1 MGMDSP
7 KGKPAPPELRSKVI
21 TAVQSPI
28 GLLALVVLIIEGI
41 IAALTFKLTGVQAFY
56 AVVLMFV
63 IMVLVLVIVW
73 RHVERGG
80 GLTGAGQSA
89 NNTPSTKAPA
99 AVSPRFEVFVAAA
112 MAAFNDPV
120 AYDKARSD
128 TLRVVATLRK
138 KLGGAVF
145 YAGEELKA
153 STEFD
158 KIAAVATEDLN
169 KVAAS
174 RYFLLLY
181 LDPIPSST
189 LAETGYAL
197 AYRIPSIYCCR
208 KTGELP
214 YLLRQAVLDKNLPVT
229 SMEITGVD
237 DLIKEIEKQGAAMF
251 PTGD

>member
-1 MGMDSP
+1 MGTDSS
-7 KGKPAPPELRSKVI
+7 KGKGNKPDPRSKVI

-41 IAALTFKLTGVQAFY
+41 LAALTLRLTGMQVFY

-63 IMVLVLVIVW
+63 ILVLVLLIVW

-80 GLTGAGQSA
+80 ELTGTGQSS
-89 NNTPSTKAPA
+89 NNPKAATTVAPTQLQY
-99 AVSPRFEVFVAAA
+99 EVFVAAA

-120 AYDKARSD
+120 AYDKARNE
-128 TLRVVATLRK
+128 TLRVVAALRK

-153 STEFD
+153 STDFD
-158 KIAAVATEDLN
+158 KVAAVATEDLN

-189 LAETGYAL
+189 LVEAGYAL
-197 AYRIPSIYCCR
+197 AYRRSSLYCCR
-208 KTGELP
+208 KTAELP
-214 YLLRQAVLDKNLPVT
+214 YLLRQAVLDKDLPVT
-229 SMEITGVD
+229 SMEIAGVD
-237 DLIKEIEKQGAAMF
+237 DLIKEIDKQGAAMF